1 MASPKLVV
9 VVCQLQNYIEIEGI
23 CHLIKQSSNLDNYIE
38 IELQVIEEIVLTLFL
53 SLFFLSK
60 ILLFVF
66 S

>member
-1 MASPKLVV
+1 MPFLPYT
-9 VVCQLQNYIEIEGI
+9 CRLQNYIEIEGI